1 MEEGIEDEEGR
12 GVSCAFNHSSNYSPE
27 AVLPNY
33 LWGAHGPSPSFFLL
47 RESPSLL
54 FSLRFSLSLPS
65 EAKRATIE
73 ELKLF
78 ELAHGCPE
86 CFQRKERKNELVARA
101 TSTDEKKKKPRV
113 EIVVP
118 CCVSLAVAVTK
129 CMGYVVEIMI
139 SVSKMILRVTY
150 DDGGLI
156 ASEVSAKFGPGRL
169 FVGRSKRKRNQT

>member
-101 TSTDEKKKKPRV
+101 TSTDEKKKKTTSRDRR
-113 EIVVP
+113 
-118 CCVSLAVAVTK
+118 SL
-129 CMGYVVEIMI
+129 
-139 SVSKMILRVTY
+139 LR
-150 DDGGLI
+150 
-156 ASEVSAKFGPGRL
+156 
-169 FVGRSKRKRNQT
+169 FVGGRRDKMYGVCGRNHDFCIENDPSSDLRRRGINRERGLCKIRPR